1 MLDVGGLI
9 GHWGYLAILLIVVL
23 GNVGL
28 PVPEETALIA
38 AGYLVWRGE
47 LRLPLVLAVG
57 IVSAVA
63 GDNVGYWLGR
73 RYGQAAVESYARWL
87 LKPWHVVVAE
97 RWLR

>member
-38 AGYLVWRGE
+38 AGYLVWRYG
-47 LRLPLVLAVG
+47 LPPPIRRG
-57 IVSAVA
+57 GVSYLMLEQADEA
-63 GDNVGYWLGR
+63 MKE
-73 RYGQAAVESYARWL
+73 QAARYDRWPIL
-87 LKPWHVVVAE
+87 G
-97 RWLR
+97 